1 LIACEGKN
9 IYKMSKSSKNRRFLK
24 ISIILILLLALFS
37 YAAKNISGQ
46 LKHEKENACKPI
58 KLSSK
63 ENNFIKKHVF
73 YFASTKT
80 WPPMNMEENGKIA
93 GISIDF
99 WNDIKKRLG
108 LKSKIIIIN
117 NWSKV
122 LEALKNKKVDIVV
135 SSEKT
140 KEREKYAIF
149 SKPYATFSIVIATRN
164 DVGFIPSI
172 YYLKGKKIAIGKN
185 YTVDMLL
192 KRKYPFLKIIEVKNI
207 KNALSLLSRGKVY
220 AVVDIL
226 PVIAYQ
232 INKCNFANLKIS
244 GKIDE
249 VYNAR
254 IMVRKDYKMLIPAI
268 NKAIDSITNKDKERF
283 FSKWIAVHVQDG
295 YELKY
300 ILTLSSIM
308 ILFIIIIIAWVVYLK
323 KEIKKRNIL
332 EEQLERLATM
342 DKLTSIYNRYKMDLS
357 LEEQIEIVKRYNRS
371 LGLIFLDI
379 DFFKNINDTY
389 GHKAGDTVLV
399 ELSKLVLQTIRKSDI
414 FGRWG
419 GEEFLIILPETEK
432 KEAIKLAEKL
442 RKKIENYKF
451 DKIDKTITC
460 SFGVTSFIEND
471 DIEKI
476 MIRADKKLYK
486 AKQNGRNKV
495 ETD

>member
-1 LIACEGKN
+1 M
-9 IYKMSKSSKNRRFLK
+9 YKMRKSNKNRRFLK
-24 ISIILILLLALFS
+24 ISIMLILLLTSFL
-37 YAAKNISGQ
+37 YAVENISGE
-46 LKHEKENACKPI
+46 LKHKKENAYNPI

-73 YFASTKT
+73 HFALTKT
-80 WPPMNMEENGKIA
+80 WPPMNMEENGKIS

-99 WNDIKKRLG
+99 WNNIQKRLD
-108 LKSKIIIIN
+108 LKSKFIIMN
-117 NWSKV
+117 NWSEV
-122 LEALKNKKVDIVV
+122 LEALKNKKADIIL
-135 SSEKT
+135 SSAKT

-164 DVGFIPSI
+164 NVGFIPSI
-172 YYLKGKKIAIGKN
+172 YYLKGKKIAVGKN
-185 YTVDMLL
+185 YSVDILL

-220 AVVDIL
+220 AVVDVL

-232 INKCNFANLKIS
+232 INKYNFANLKIS

-254 IMVRKDYKMLIPAI
+254 IMVRKDYKILIPAI
-268 NKAIDSITNKDKERF
+268 NKAIDKITNEEKKNF
-283 FSKWIAVHVQDG
+283 FNKWVAVHIQEG
-295 YELKY
+295 HELKY
-300 ILTLSSIM
+300 ILSLSAII
-308 ILFIIIIIAWVVYLK
+308 ILLIIIIIVWVIYLK

-332 EEQLERLATM
+332 EDQLERLATM

-357 LEEQIEIVKRYNRS
+357 LEEQIEIAKRYNRYLS
-371 LGLIFLDI
+371 LIFLDI

-389 GHKAGDTVLV
+389 GHKVGDIVLV
-399 ELSKLVLQTIRKSDI
+399 ELSKLVLKTIRKSDI

-451 DKIDKTITC
+451 DKVDKTITC

-476 MIRADKKLYK
+476 MIRVDKNLYK